1 MTDTTQLEIDLEK
14 AEYMRVI
21 MLECLD
27 YWHQELTEDTHLD
40 FLHSLYALVEA
51 EQAIVTRLTL
61 IDDPELNPILDS
73 LAGPQMSLMEGDV
86 SIVEYYIRLKSEV
99 REAIEDVSGEDLD
112 EPVDLM

>member
-27 YWHQELTEDTHLD
+27 YWHAELTEESHLD

-51 EQAIVTRLTL
+51 EQAIATRLTL
-61 IDDPELNPILDS
+61 INDPELNPILEA
-73 LAGPQMSLMEGDV
+73 LAGPLLAKSAG
-86 SIVEYYIRLKSEV
+86 SISTTEYYIRLKAEV
-99 REAIEDVSGEDLD
+99 RSMIEEVSGDDLD
-112 EPVDLM
+112 EPVDM